1 MGLQYSTERRKI
13 NDYEKTDNED
23 IMISK
28 TFITS
33 IKKKKVS
40 PKKKKTTPKKK
51 KVSPKKKKTT
61 PKKKKVSPRR
71 KAKTTPKKKKVSPRR
86 KMSSVSNKKKVSSTP
101 GLTLV
106 PDARTRAGVGHWD
119 KKNVRLRKE
128 KKNKK

>member
-33 IKKKKVS
+33 IKKKKIS

-51 KVSPKKKKTT
+51 
-61 PKKKKVSPRR
+61 
-71 KAKTTPKKKKVSPRR
+71 KTTPKKKKVSPRR
-86 KMSSVSNKKKVSSTP
+86 KMSSVSNEKKVSSTP
-101 GLTLV
+101 GLTLI
-106 PDARTRAGVGHWD
+106 PDAETKAGVGYWD
-119 KKNVRLRKE
+119 DKNVILRE
-128 KKNKK
+128 KNRKKKIERNKNKN

>member
-40 PKKKKTTPKKK
+40 PKKKK

-71 KAKTTPKKKKVSPRR
+71 K
-86 KMSSVSNKKKVSSTP
+86 MSSVSNKNKVSSTP
-101 GLTLV
+101 GLTLI
-106 PDARTRAGVGHWD
+106 PDAKTKGGVGYWD
-119 KKNVRLRKE
+119 DKNVILRE
-128 KKNKK
+128 KNRKKKIERNKNKN